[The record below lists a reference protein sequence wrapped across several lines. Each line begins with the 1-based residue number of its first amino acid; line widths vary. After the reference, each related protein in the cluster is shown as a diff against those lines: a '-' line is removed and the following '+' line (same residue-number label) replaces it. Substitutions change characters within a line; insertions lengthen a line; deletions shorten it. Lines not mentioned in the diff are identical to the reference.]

1 MQGQRADAV
10 FGFDAPWVAQAP
22 GGPRLGVQIPGT
34 WLPLVLERDGAAI
47 ELVARLPAAPE
58 DAPEGAAEGA
68 RAFVEKRKPVFRG
81 SWWAIGIAVGTS
93 TESGLRSH
101 HNRT

>member
-22 GGPRLGVQIPGT
+22 GGPRLGVQIAGT

-47 ELVARLPAAPE
+47 ELVARLPATPE
-58 DAPEGAAEGA
+58 DAAEGA
-68 RAFVEKRKPVFRG
+68 RAFVEKRKPVYRG

-93 TESGLRSH
+93 TESRLRSYY
-101 HNRT
+101 NRT

>member
-22 GGPRLGVQIPGT
+22 GGPRLGVQIAGT

-58 DAPEGAAEGA
+58 DAAEGA
-68 RAFVEKRKPVFRG
+68 RAFVEKRKPVSRG
-81 SWWAIGIAVGTS
+81 SRARRSA
-93 TESGLRSH
+93 LRLA
-101 HNRT
+101 RAPKAG